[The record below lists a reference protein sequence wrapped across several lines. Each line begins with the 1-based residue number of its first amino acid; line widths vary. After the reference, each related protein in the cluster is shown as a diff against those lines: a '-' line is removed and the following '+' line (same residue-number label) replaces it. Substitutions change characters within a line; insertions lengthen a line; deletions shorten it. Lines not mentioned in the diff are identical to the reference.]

1 MYFFIKIDSTK
12 NYEFGGSQLNTN
24 PITNPVNSYQFD
36 YNRYRQFNEQVNYP
50 STSRNI
56 GSARMRDVGNNII
69 K

>member
-1 MYFFIKIDSTK
+1 MCKLDSTK
-12 NYEFGGSQLNTN
+12 NYEFGGTQLNNN

-36 YNRYRQFNEQVNYP
+36 YNRYRQPNYP
-50 STSRNI
+50 DNYNSNRNI